1 MSTALLQEL
10 HQEVR
15 RLYIAGSD
23 LAAGDFRLKRLLP
36 QFQQLGERAAVF
48 KRLGEGISSL
58 LEPAGGQE
66 PAPAVQLQE
75 LTLLLES
82 VLYTQGATTP
92 DGTPG
97 ALRTRSFALETK
109 LPYRKL
115 AAVRQALT
123 TTGGGRHE
131 IVVDAFKEGMF
142 QDLRLLPLAIAALSD
157 PYAEIADFAMT
168 EILPSYGP
176 AIADYLLETF
186 NPAGGRSEVRKLK
199 VIGKAGGDGLLGEIF
214 KAAESGSDDIRVAAI
229 ECLGGHEEYTSNLL
243 EWTMDKKKVI
253 REAAFAAL
261 AAGGSPQGG
270 ERLFEA
276 FNTKKDR
283 ALVAA
288 ALAEWPSAEL
298 GARLSTLFMEELREA
313 PVENGDK
320 KKTEA
325 VWEGIQPFLTALYEE
340 RNPQLDEIYSYVI
353 AEYHRF
359 SSLGWMPLMD
369 RAALYK
375 ELASSEPAL
384 AELQE
389 LEKLNS
395 RYVPNYFRAAQQLLT
410 PADLYKEFGGT
421 MMNKLK
427 SKLAKNAGQRA
438 QQLLETIERQIV
450 NVESVVYKAGWELSS
465 EREYYAREMLSAE
478 TIAAK
483 WDPHWLDWFIERNSL
498 DLVCAFARPN
508 HDGVRSYLLNKL
520 QEQGKRR
527 SHDAMNHIFM
537 GLERS
542 GMAEAERQE
551 LLMNVLENDRSF
563 NPYMFDYY
571 LLNQMLR
578 FPPGYIGRIEA
589 VLPKYRY
596 ESHRQLEYLIIHLR
610 SIV

>member
-48 KRLGEGISSL
+48 KRLGEGIASL

-82 VLYTQGATTP
+82 VLYTQGVSTS

-131 IVVDAFKEGMF
+131 IVVDAFKEGIF

-157 PYAEIADFAMT
+157 PYSEIADFAMT

-176 AIADYLLETF
+176 AIADYLLDTF

-199 VIGKAGGDGLLGEIF
+199 VIGKVGGDGLLGEIF

-229 ECLGGHEEYTSNLL
+229 ECLGGHEEYTSDLL
-243 EWTMDKKKVI
+243 EWTTDKKKVI

-261 AAGGSPQGG
+261 AAGGSLQGG
-270 ERLFEA
+270 ERLIEA
-276 FNTKKDR
+276 FTAKKDR
-283 ALVAA
+283 ALVAD
-288 ALAEWPSAEL
+288 ALAKWPSAEL

-320 KKTEA
+320 KKTES
-325 VWEGIQPFLTALYEE
+325 VWDGIQPFLTALYEE
-340 RNPQLDEIYSYVI
+340 RNSQLDEIYSYVI
-353 AEYHRF
+353 KEYHRF
-359 SSLGWMPLMD
+359 SSLGWMPLID

-395 RYVPNYFRAAQQLLT
+395 RYLPNYFRAAQQLLT

-421 MMNKLK
+421 MVNKLK
-427 SKLAKNAGQRA
+427 SKLTKNAVQRA

-450 NVESVVYKAGWELSS
+450 NVERVVYEASWELS
-465 EREYYAREMLSAE
+465 EREYYAHEMLPAE

-498 DLVCAFARPN
+498 DLVCAFARPG
-508 HDGVRSYLLNKL
+508 HEGVRSYLLNKL
-520 QEQGKRR
+520 QEQNKRR
-527 SHDAMNHIFM
+527 SHDAISHIFI

-542 GMAEAERQE
+542 GMTEAQRQE
-551 LLMNVLENDRSF
+551 LLIDVLENDKSF

-578 FPPGYIGRIEA
+578 FPPDYISRIEA
-589 VLPKYRY
+589 LLPKYRY
-596 ESHRQLEYLIIHLR
+596 ESHRQLEHLIIHLR
-610 SIV
+610 SKM